1 MTAPVRNRP
10 GASASGFVLVHQAL
24 GLYVGRLPT
33 QSCWSKLNGAGR
45 RAVATF
51 ATEAQARW
59 HVDLWEGGW
68 PEDEV
73 AFGLSLHPVQVD
85 LPDGWASLEALR
97 AAGLD
102 EHLGELAH
110 TGWRSTAGRC

>member
-1 MTAPVRNRP
+1 MKPRRRSVAK
-10 GASASGFVLVHQAL
+10 GFVLLHQGL
-24 GLYVGRLPT
+24 GLYVGRLPSR
-33 QSCWSKLNGAGR
+33 SCWSKLNGGGR

-51 ATEAQARW
+51 ATEALARW

-68 PEDEV
+68 PEDEA

-97 AAGLD
+97 AAGLED
-102 EHLGELAH
+102 HLGELAH
-110 TGWRSTAGRC
+110 AAWRGSAGHC

>member
-1 MTAPVRNRP
+1 MTAPNGDRP
-10 GASASGFVLVHQAL
+10 EAAASGFVLVHQAL

-51 ATEAQARW
+51 PTEAQARW

-73 AFGLSLHPVQVD
+73 AFGLSLHPVRVD

-110 TGWRSTAGRC
+110 AGWRGTAGHC